1 MKYSKSSFKR
11 KVYSYMK
18 KKETSQINDL
28 TLQQLKKLEEE
39 QKVSRRKEMSK
50 IREK

>member
-1 MKYSKSSFKR
+1 MGYSKSSFKR
-11 KVYSYMK
+11 KVYSDMK
-18 KKETSQINDL
+18 IKETSQINDL
-28 TLQQLKKLEEE
+28 TLQQLKELEE

>member
-1 MKYSKSSFKR
+1 
-11 KVYSYMK
+11 MK

-28 TLQQLKKLEEE
+28 TLQQLKELEEE

>member
-1 MKYSKSSFKR
+1 
-11 KVYSYMK
+11 MK

-39 QKVSRRKEMSK
+39 QKVSRRNEMSK